1 MNDNTINSLYY
12 IFNTINLEAFHL
24 TLGPEL
30 PSNCVT
36 QI

>member
-1 MNDNTINSLYY
+1 MNYNTINPFYY
-12 IFNTINLEAFHL
+12 IFNTINLEACHP
-24 TLGPEL
+24 TLGLVL